1 MVNVDTSTRSIV
13 QAGTREGR
21 QAVQGARSGGR
32 ASRSAQRITVAGT
45 VAKVFMWT
53 FLLCLA
59 AVVIYPLLWMVLNGF
74 KSNSELFGNPF
85 ALPVDLNWDNY
96 SAAWN
101 AGVSNYLTTS
111 LIVTLTSTV
120 ATVFISAWA
129 AYGLT
134 RVNIP
139 FNKVI
144 VAVVLGGLML
154 APAVALIPLVKMF
167 QSLGLYNTMWALIIL
182 YTAFRIP
189 FTTFLIRAYMID
201 LPHEIDEAA
210 EMDGAS
216 RWRAFWTV
224 ILPMCK
230 PIIVST
236 VILHILFAW
245 NEYLFAMVFTSGTG
259 LQTLPVGLTSLM
271 SKHGTDYPVVFAGM
285 AIAAVPVVA
294 LFFLCQRYF
303 VKGLADGIGK

>member
-1 MVNVDTSTRSIV
+1 MVNVDTTTRAIV
-13 QAGTREGR
+13 QAGTREG
-21 QAVQGARSGGR
+21 V
-32 ASRSAQRITVAGT
+32 RSARAAASDGRLPTGAQRLGFAGS
-45 VAKVFMWT
+45 VAKVFLWT

-74 KSNSELFGNPF
+74 KTNSELFGSPF
-85 ALPVDLNWDNY
+85 ALPVEYNWDNY
-96 SAAWN
+96 AKAWN

-111 LIVTLTSTV
+111 IIVTVTSTIS
-120 ATVFISAWA
+120 TVFISAWA

-139 FNKVI
+139 FNKVVVMI
-144 VAVVLGGLML
+144 VLGGLML
-154 APAVALIPLVKMF
+154 APAVALVPLVKMF
-167 QSLGLYNTMWALIIL
+167 QGLGLYNTMWALIIL

-201 LPHEIDEAA
+201 LPREIDEAA
-210 EMDGAS
+210 EVDGAS
-216 RWRAFWTV
+216 KWTAFWTI

-259 LQTLPVGLTSLM
+259 VQTLPVGLTSLL

-285 AIAAVPVVA
+285 VIAAIPVVA
-294 LFFLCQRYF
+294 LFFLSQRYF

>member
-1 MVNVDTSTRSIV
+1 MVNRLTFLGSI
-13 QAGTREGR
+13 GR
-21 QAVQGARSGGR
+21 
-32 ASRSAQRITVAGT
+32 
-45 VAKVFMWT
+45 VFMWT
-53 FLLCLA
+53 FLLGLVI
-59 AVVIYPLLWMVLNGF
+59 VVVYPLLWMILNGF
-74 KSNSELFGNPF
+74 KENSELFGNPF
-85 ALPVDLNWDNY
+85 ALPIAWKWENY
-96 SAAWN
+96 VTAWN
-101 AGVSNYLTTS
+101 RGVSNYLMMS
-111 LIVTLTSTV
+111 VLVTVTSTI

-134 RVNIP
+134 RVTIP
-139 FNKVI
+139 FNRAIVTVI
-144 VAVVLGGLML
+144 LGGLML

-167 QSLGLYNTMWALIIL
+167 QSLGLYNTFWALLIL

-201 LPHEIDEAA
+201 LPREVDEAA
-210 EMDGAS
+210 EVDGAS
-216 RWRAFWTV
+216 RWATFWRI

-245 NEYLFAMVFTSGTG
+245 NEYLFAMVFTSGTDV
-259 LQTLPVGLTSLM
+259 QTLPVGLTSLM

-285 AIAAVPVVA
+285 VIAAIPVVL
-294 LFFLCQRYF
+294 LFFFGQRYF

>member
-1 MVNVDTSTRSIV
+1 MVNRLTFLGSI
-13 QAGTREGR
+13 GR
-21 QAVQGARSGGR
+21 
-32 ASRSAQRITVAGT
+32 
-45 VAKVFMWT
+45 VFMWT
-53 FLLCLA
+53 FLLGLVI
-59 AVVIYPLLWMVLNGF
+59 VVVYPLLWMVLNGF
-74 KSNSELFGNPF
+74 KENSELFGNPF
-85 ALPVDLNWDNY
+85 ALPIAWKWENY
-96 SAAWN
+96 VTAWN
-101 AGVSNYLTTS
+101 RGVSNYLMMS
-111 LIVTLTSTV
+111 VLVTVTSTI

-134 RVNIP
+134 RVTIP
-139 FNKVI
+139 FNRAIVTVI
-144 VAVVLGGLML
+144 LGGLML

-167 QSLGLYNTMWALIIL
+167 QSLGLYNTFWALLIL

-201 LPHEIDEAA
+201 LPREIDEAA
-210 EMDGAS
+210 EVDGAS
-216 RWRAFWTV
+216 RWSTFWRI

-245 NEYLFAMVFTSGTG
+245 NEYLFAMVFTSGTDV
-259 LQTLPVGLTSLM
+259 QTLPVGLTSLM

-285 AIAAVPVVA
+285 VIAAIPVVL
-294 LFFLCQRYF
+294 LFFFGQRYF

>member
-1 MVNVDTSTRSIV
+1 MVTRFSFLGMI
-13 QAGTREGR
+13 
-21 QAVQGARSGGR
+21 
-32 ASRSAQRITVAGT
+32 
-45 VAKVFMWT
+45 AKVFMWT
-53 FLLCLA
+53 FLLGLA
-59 AVVIYPLLWMVLNGF
+59 VVVIYPLLWMVLNGF
-74 KSNSELFGNPF
+74 KENAELFGNPF
-85 ALPVDLNWDNY
+85 ALPLSWDWQNY
-96 SAAWN
+96 ANAWN
-101 AGVSNYLTTS
+101 RGVSNYLMTS
-111 LIVTLTSTV
+111 VLVTVTSTI

-139 FNKVI
+139 FNRAI
-144 VAVVLGGLML
+144 VTAILGGLML
-154 APAVALIPLVKMF
+154 APAVALVPLVKMF
-167 QSLGLYNTMWALIIL
+167 QSLGLYNTFWALLIL

-201 LPHEIDEAA
+201 LPREIDEAA
-210 EMDGAS
+210 KVDGATQWTTF
-216 RWRAFWTV
+216 WRV

-236 VILHILFAW
+236 VILHVLFAW

-259 LQTLPVGLTSLM
+259 VQTLPVGLTSLM

-285 AIAAVPVVA
+285 VIAALPVVL
-294 LFFLCQRYF
+294 LFFLGQRYF